1 MSLNCKTQDA
11 DGRNR
16 DKYPGWQ
23 GSLTD
28 RLSEGNGP
36 QHAPLFSRPRPGFY
50 RLVAPYGTDFFATT
64 MRVSNARAARELSW
78 QPVAA
83 PTHHEGIQRAIQAL
97 GQ

>member
-23 GSLTD
+23 GSLTS
-28 RLSEGNGP
+28 RLSEGNG
-36 QHAPLFSRPRPGFY
+36 PRPGFY